1 MEDGVNLRI
10 FINHIKADN
19 VSLVKKK
26 HSQSVGV
33 LPTTVGKVLLL
44 RSLKVCEG
52 CEVSRTDGV
61 KKDQSEPSS
70 DGGSGAT

>member
-26 HSQSVGV
+26 YSQSVGV
-33 LPTTVGKVLLL
+33 LSTAVGKVLKHSKSTEIYTV
-44 RSLKVCEG
+44 SLYI
-52 CEVSRTDGV
+52 
-61 KKDQSEPSS
+61 
-70 DGGSGAT
+70 